1 MVFGIITQNE
11 HYIIYNLSVVHLDLT
26 TNKPF
31 DRLSSNFQEI
41 FLMVLRLASGQIL
54 MFKDH

>member
-1 MVFGIITQNE
+1 MVFGIITKNE
-11 HYIIYNLSVVHLDLT
+11 HYIIYNLSVVHLDFT
-26 TNKPF
+26 THKPL
-31 DRLSSNFQEI
+31 DRLSSTFQEI